1 MAWHDDLNQGF
12 ALGGQAQPGSI
23 EALRAY
29 QQRQQQTKQPAQETN
44 NGFASL
50 IPTGGGIAGSLG
62 GAAAGAGIGTLI
74 LPGVGTALGGLIGGI
89 AGGAGGSALGKVG
102 ENAIEN
108 KDLGQ
113 GVGQEALMGG
123 LFSAPPLRILKGAGA
138 AAKVAAGLG
147 KDVAGGVA
155 KDTAAQAFSS
165 ALTAPG
171 ALTTA
176 GATLRGEARGVGIG
190 EQLNG
195 IRIGPAKAAQLNQF
209 LEKTVKVKGLSSD
222 SQLQSIESFINKRNG
237 ELSQAIGD
245 SNKALDQAGKD
256 AIIQNLSTKFGA
268 DVIAPTPRQQAIVK
282 DIADRISQSKDVKSL
297 DALRKNIDKNINF
310 ARNSASPEP
319 GTEQVLRLARRE
331 VTDAVASRVGAAKA
345 LKSDL
350 SNAFDAQELMLKKAG
365 ITGGFARTNGSSI
378 ATVPIPGRIVQG
390 AQTLA
395 GRGLGVIGDPR
406 VQTGA
411 RIAAGDAL
419 TSQPQAAQPA
429 ADSQY
434 LGASQPGQ
442 PDQSQYLGSDLYQP
456 PDQSQ
461 ASQQD
466 QGQQTPYSQQNLLYD
481 LQRDPKNSAKYIS
494 YYQDLQKAL
503 TPQNSQASFSKP
515 SAQLYSQ
522 ATTGLQSINQL
533 EQMLQQDPSLANKNA
548 TPGQDLPVVGG
559 LVSSAAGTSSY
570 RAAANNILNSIARIN
585 TGAAMPASEAA
596 FYARTYLPQPGDPPE
611 AQAQKIAALRQF
623 FMPIA
628 NYKQYSNGQDTSLQD
643 ALLQAQGGQ

>member
-12 ALGGQAQPGSI
+12 PLGGQTQPGSI

-29 QQRQQQTKQPAQETN
+29 QQRQQQTKQPPQETN
-44 NGFASL
+44 NGLASL
-50 IPTGGGIAGSLG
+50 IPTGGGIGGALG
-62 GAAAGAGIGTLI
+62 GAALGASIGSVVPGIGTVIGGLAG
-74 LPGVGTALGGLIGGI
+74 GVLGGALGSGG
-89 AGGAGGSALGKVG
+89 GKVA

-108 KDLGQ
+108 KDLLN

-138 AAKVAAGLG
+138 AAKVIAGAG
-147 KDVAGGVA
+147 KATAEGVA
-155 KDTAAQAFSS
+155 KDTAGQAFAG

-176 GATLRGEARGVGIG
+176 GNTLRGEARGVGIG

-195 IRIGPAKAAQLNQF
+195 ARIGPAKAAQLNQF

-222 SQLQSIESFINKRNG
+222 TQLQSIESFITKRNT
-237 ELSQAIGD
+237 ELSKAIGD

-256 AIIQNLSTKFGA
+256 AIIKNLSTKFGA
-268 DVIAPTPRQQAIVK
+268 DVIAPTPRQQAIIK

-297 DALRKNIDKNINF
+297 DTLRKNIDKNINF

-319 GTEQVLRLARRE
+319 GTEQILRLARRE
-331 VTDAVASRVGAAKA
+331 VTDAVASRVGAAKT

-378 ATVPIPGRIVQG
+378 ATVPIPGRVVQG

-395 GRGLGVIGDPR
+395 GRGLGVIGNPS

-411 RIAAGDAL
+411 RIAAGNAL
-419 TSQPQAAQPA
+419 TPQAGPQVQAQPGQEN
-429 ADSQY
+429 QY
-434 LGASQPGQ
+434 LGSPGFGTNQPARTD
-442 PDQSQYLGSDLYQP
+442 PSQYLGSGPQQQP
-456 PDQSQ
+456 QADQQS
-461 ASQQD
+461 
-466 QGQQTPYSQQNLLYD
+466 PYSQDNLLYD
-481 LQRDPKNSAKYIS
+481 VQRDPKNADKYIS
-494 YYQDLQKAL
+494 YFQSLQKAL
-503 TPQNSQASFSKP
+503 APAKPQASFTRP

-522 ATTGLQSINQL
+522 ATTGLASIDQL
-533 EQMLQQDPSLANKNA
+533 EGILSQDPSIVNKNA
-548 TPGQDLPVVGG
+548 TPGQDLPIVGG
-559 LVSSAAGTSSY
+559 LVSGAAGTSQY

-585 TGAAMPASEAA
+585 TGAAMPASEEA
-596 FYARTYLPQPGDPPE
+596 FYSRTYLPQPGDPPA

-628 NYKQYSNGQDTSLQD
+628 NYQQYSNGQDPSLQD
-643 ALLQAQGGQ
+643 ALLQSQGAQ